1 MTIEEKIAILQLNDH
16 NVYKI
21 RIEYSGGGDDGCIDE
36 MYCVNEDDNEMEIA
50 VPDALDEFFYYKLS
64 EHIESDWV
72 NNSGGSGTAHLC
84 LRNMKFEID
93 HYQLREENEV
103 YERILDGPSIAS

>member
-36 MYCVNEDDNEMEIA
+36 MYCVDEDNNEI
-50 VPDALDEFFYYKLS
+50 EFAAKGKEKGEASKL
-64 EHIESDWV
+64 
-72 NNSGGSGTAHLC
+72 
-84 LRNMKFEID
+84 K
-93 HYQLREENEV
+93 
-103 YERILDGPSIAS
+103 